1 MPKANLLHGKMTSN
15 GCATYHSM
23 LVQPTSLTNDSISNL
38 WSLLIICGDNT
49 CPHFFI
55 LLASSSACLPVSP
68 FPRQLVYLFTRLLK
82 YVISISLTAISP
94 YLCPHTRSLTSLSIF
109 IVVSVTESSESSEC
123 SEISEVSEQIS
134 EGDLQ
139 SANPTM
145 MPSGEWWG
153 EKATMGICS
162 STRNTIFTLAVQY
175 STNHEGLENHEVPH
189 ASREYPVL
197 ANASKVY
204 NSPRLRYN
212 HFGLSVGSQPIV
224 RAECKSNSF
233 EYAEAMP
240 IDGGA
245 PVATAPYK
253 TVIQTSIMC
262 LRG

>member
-1 MPKANLLHGKMTSN
+1 MATALAN
-15 GCATYHSM
+15 CYH
-23 LVQPTSLTNDSISNL
+23 LTPILGWPHRQPTSFPQPTLSTYTLNL
-38 WSLLIICGDNT
+38 VCYHHFPH
-49 CPHFFI
+49 PHFP
-55 LLASSSACLPVSP
+55 LSLPAHAFFEKS
-68 FPRQLVYLFTRLLK
+68 
-82 YVISISLTAISP
+82 
-94 YLCPHTRSLTSLSIF
+94 SIF

-145 MPSGEWWG
+145 MPLGEWWG

-212 HFGLSVGSQPIV
+212 HFGHSVGLQ
-224 RAECKSNSF
+224 
-233 EYAEAMP
+233 
-240 IDGGA
+240 
-245 PVATAPYK
+245 PVATVPYRA
-253 TVIQTSIMC
+253 VIQASIM
-262 LRG
+262 RS